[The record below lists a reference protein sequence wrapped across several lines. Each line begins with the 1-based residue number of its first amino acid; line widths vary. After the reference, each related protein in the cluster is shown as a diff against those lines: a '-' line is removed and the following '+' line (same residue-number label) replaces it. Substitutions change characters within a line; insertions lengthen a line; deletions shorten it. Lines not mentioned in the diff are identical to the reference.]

1 MTPKKRW
8 PNEADHAR
16 TEAIARARKIIA
28 QMEPMKDALEEGKP
42 VSSMEL
48 SIRMGRMSDAANKI
62 IELLV
67 AFGPQK
73 FME

>member
-16 TEAIARARKIIA
+16 TEAISQAKKILA
-28 QMEPMKDALEEGKP
+28 QMDPMKDALEAGKP

-48 SIRMGRMSDAANKI
+48 QIRMGRMSDAANRI
-62 IELLV
+62 IQELV
-67 AFGPQK
+67 AVGPQK
-73 FME
+73 FLD